1 MCKITVIVK
10 RSCWCKCKCNILW
23 FLLFVKC
30 LSFELDLFELNDCW
44 PKRHIFFFWGLATLE
59 DMDNG
64 NFHKIMI
71 KRNTGGWVTPNK
83 INISNGYTSSFKTK
97 SKNTLSKAKSHE
109 PFLLFTNLE
118 AWKQGWAGKAF
129 WLPGTGR
136 EIENH
141 IPFYGKGTG
150 IRKCYGKRREILVL

>member
-1 MCKITVIVK
+1 MIVD
-10 RSCWCKCKCNILW
+10 R
-23 FLLFVKC
+23 
-30 LSFELDLFELNDCW
+30 
-44 PKRHIFFFWGLATLE
+44 RHIFFFWGPAAL

-150 IRKCYGKRREILVL
+150 IRKCYGKGNLRLVIPGNPGNHIKSKDFIYFYALTSHPQPKQILFKPV